1 MELEEAIERVRELEW
16 AYTGFEAQGENVRR
30 YAQALRIVC
39 DAVEKTQEGQKAM
52 SSGQDAGGRRYGLT
66 PGRAIK
72 ARDVLE
78 KILDDSRCL
87 DMLGVG
93 ETLAFGI
100 GAELLED
107 SAKRNVHFQRA
118 AIIMR
123 YHATYPLAV
132 VMQDAYTREAI
143 SRAIHCI
150 TLFIERSCEGTGR
163 E

>member
-1 MELEEAIERVRELEW
+1 
-16 AYTGFEAQGENVRR
+16 
-30 YAQALRIVC
+30 
-39 DAVEKTQEGQKAM
+39 M

-163 E
+163 D

>member
-39 DAVEKTQEGQKAM
+39 DAGGTESM

-78 KILDDSRCL
+78 KILDDSRRL
-87 DMLGVG
+87 DMLGVA